1 MSAQLIYDL
10 APLGSIIRYSDG
22 APRPPERH
30 RKKLSAWESANGG
43 GRLIRKTPARQ
54 TPQYSSPA
62 QFMLHEGDYGS
73 GGVIV
78 LRVHK
83 SFSVDCGLKFVVI
96 SRPAPGSVQVFDRAG
111 EGAELVY
118 LAASRQDAEVWLQS
132 HGYPNSVLEDV
143 SADTVAADAVE
154 GRAA

>member
-10 APLGSIIRYSDG
+10 VPLGSIIRYSDG
-22 APRPPERH
+22 TPRPPERFA
-30 RKKLSAWESANGG
+30 KKLSAWKNANGG

-54 TPQYSSPA
+54 TAQYSSPA
-62 QFMLHEGDYGS
+62 QFTLHEGDYGS
-73 GGVIV
+73 GGVTV

-83 SFSVDCGLKFVVI
+83 SFSVDCGLKFIVT
-96 SRPAPGSVQVFDRAG
+96 SRPAPGSVRVFDRAG

>member
-1 MSAQLIYDL
+1 MSHDL
-10 APLGSIIRYSDG
+10 AL
-22 APRPPERH
+22 AQNH
-30 RKKLSAWESANGG
+30 AWS
-43 GRLIRKTPARQ
+43 LAR
-54 TPQYSSPA
+54 TLMVPVIL
-62 QFMLHEGDYGS
+62 FKVEDEYGS

-118 LAASRQDAEVWLQS
+118 LAANRQDAETWLQS
-132 HGYPNSVLEDV
+132 HRYPNAVLEDV
-143 SADTVAADAVE
+143 SADTAAADAVE